1 MLRGHRRAAPGQAG
15 AVGSAAVRTALAGPD
30 LGQPEAL
37 REARAGLQRRRPES
51 LQLRRLPRAV
61 LWDMDGT
68 LVDTEP
74 LWNAVQRRLVVEHGG
89 TWSEDLAASLV
100 GRPLDE
106 GARRLQEAG
115 LDLPV
120 QRIIDLTM
128 DEVVQ
133 GVVGGVPWRPGAR
146 ELLVALAE
154 AGVPGALV
162 TMSHAPLARAL
173 AERAPAGTLDVVVS
187 GDMVSRG
194 KPNPEA
200 YRLGLQLLAERT
212 PGLTAADCVAVE
224 DSPVGVGSAV
234 AAGLPTV
241 GVPSVL
247 PLPTGLAT
255 VEWTTLAGRTPADL
269 AAVRRIAAARG
280 PGADGAG

>member
-1 MLRGHRRAAPGQAG
+1 MSRHPAPAPDDRA
-15 AVGSAAVRTALAGPD
+15 
-30 LGQPEAL
+30 
-37 REARAGLQRRRPES
+37 
-51 LQLRRLPRAV
+51 RRLPRAV

-74 LWNAVQRRLVVEHGG
+74 LWNAVQRRLVVKHGG

-106 GARRLQEAG
+106 GARRLQAAG

-133 GVVGGVPWRPGAR
+133 GVVRGVPWRPGAR

-194 KPNPEA
+194 KPDPEA

-212 PGLTAADCVAVE
+212 PGLTAADDGKDDRGIFFIFISARAYDTIE
-224 DSPVGVGSAV
+224 FLQQEWINRGNFLDLGQERDPVVGLHEKPGSFTIPAEPARRRLEGVTTFNRLRGGEYMFMPSLSALEWIGR
-234 AAGLPTV
+234 AGWE
-241 GVPSVL
+241 G
-247 PLPTGLAT
+247 
-255 VEWTTLAGRTPADL
+255 
-269 AAVRRIAAARG
+269 
-280 PGADGAG
+280 

>member
-1 MLRGHRRAAPGQAG
+1 MPRHPAPAPDDRA
-15 AVGSAAVRTALAGPD
+15 RH
-30 LGQPEAL
+30 
-37 REARAGLQRRRPES
+37 
-51 LQLRRLPRAV
+51 LPRAV

-89 TWSEDLAASLV
+89 TWSDDLAGSLV

-133 GVVGGVPWRPGAR
+133 GVVRGVPWRPGAR

-154 AGVPGALV
+154 AGVSGALV

-194 KPNPEA
+194 KPDPEA
-200 YRLGLQLLAERT
+200 YQLGLQLLAERT

-224 DSPVGVGSAV
+224 DSPVGVGAAV

-247 PLPTGLAT
+247 PLPAGLAT
-255 VEWTTLAGRTPADL
+255 VEWT
-269 AAVRRIAAARG
+269 
-280 PGADGAG
+280 

>member
-1 MLRGHRRAAPGQAG
+1 MPRHPAPAPDDRA
-15 AVGSAAVRTALAGPD
+15 
-30 LGQPEAL
+30 
-37 REARAGLQRRRPES
+37 
-51 LQLRRLPRAV
+51 RRLPRAV

-89 TWSEDLAASLV
+89 TWSDDLAASLV

-133 GVVGGVPWRPGAR
+133 GVVRGVPWRPGAR

-173 AERAPAGTLDVVVS
+173 AERV
-187 GDMVSRG
+187 
-194 KPNPEA
+194 
-200 YRLGLQLLAERT
+200 LGR
-212 PGLTAADCVAVE
+212 GLTGEVDGRVVAVGNVALLRE
-224 DSPVGVGSAV
+224 RGVDPAATDRVETV
-234 AAGLPTV
+234 AA
-241 GVPSVL
+241 
-247 PLPTGLAT
+247 
-255 VEWTTLAGRTPADL
+255 E
-269 AAVRRIAAARG
+269 
-280 PGADGAG
+280 

>member
-1 MLRGHRRAAPGQAG
+1 MSRHPAPAPDDRA
-15 AVGSAAVRTALAGPD
+15 
-30 LGQPEAL
+30 
-37 REARAGLQRRRPES
+37 
-51 LQLRRLPRAV
+51 RRLPRAV

-74 LWNAVQRRLVVEHGG
+74 LWNAVQRRLVIEHGG
-89 TWSEDLAASLV
+89 TWSDDLAASLV

-133 GVVGGVPWRPGAR
+133 GVVNGVPWRPGAR

-187 GDMVSRG
+187 GDMVARG
-194 KPNPEA
+194 KPDPEA
-200 YRLGLQLLAERT
+200 YRLGLRLLAERT
-212 PGLTAADCVAVE
+212 PGLTAVDCVAVE
-224 DSPVGVGSAV
+224 DSPVGVGAAV

-247 PLPTGLAT
+247 PLPAGLAT